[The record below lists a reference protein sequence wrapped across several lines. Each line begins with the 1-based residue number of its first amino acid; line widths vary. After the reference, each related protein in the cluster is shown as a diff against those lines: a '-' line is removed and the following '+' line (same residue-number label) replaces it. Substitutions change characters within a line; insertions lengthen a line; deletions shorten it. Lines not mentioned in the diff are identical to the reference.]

1 MIPVQP
7 CPSLQ
12 NDMSEPA
19 FENVT
24 GTSSSTIRPGDIIA
38 NVLLTLKFH
47 DFILL
52 WDGDEF

>member
-1 MIPVQP
+1 
-7 CPSLQ
+7 
-12 NDMSEPA
+12 MSEPA

-24 GTSSSTIRPGDIIA
+24 GTSSSTIRLGDIIA